1 MLLDQRVGQLDEDLG
16 VVDDDL
22 GVVDGD
28 LGVVDDDLR
37 VVDDDWDADVFILQ
51 CSGESAKNCSTYP
64 TEESCGLT
72 NTCTWTTTTTVPGPT
87 TNANPITTTATT
99 TTTRNTTSSC
109 QPGEQVEIVLIHGNY
124 QDFRGCHQS
133 TPTDS
138 RLS

>member
-16 VVDDDL
+16 VVDD
-22 GVVDGD
+22 D

-87 TNANPITTTATT
+87 TNENPTTT

-109 QPGEQVEIVLIHGNY
+109 QPGEQVEIVSIH
-124 QDFRGCHQS
+124 
-133 TPTDS
+133 
-138 RLS
+138 